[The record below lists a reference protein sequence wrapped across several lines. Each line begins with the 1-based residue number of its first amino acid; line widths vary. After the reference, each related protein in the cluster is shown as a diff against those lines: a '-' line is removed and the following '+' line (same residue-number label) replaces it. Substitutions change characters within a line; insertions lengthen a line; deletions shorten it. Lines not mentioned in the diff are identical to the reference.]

1 VEELYCKLVELERD
15 LESMGKVAI
24 AFSAGVD
31 STLVLAIAKK
41 VLDEKVMAI
50 TVSTELQAP
59 KEIEMAKRIAQG
71 LGAKHLIIHLQLLNN
86 PQITR
91 NPKDR
96 CYLCKKSVLTSI
108 FRSAKQNGYSI
119 VVDGTNADD
128 ANSTRPG
135 LRALRELGVRSP
147 LSEVGLTK
155 DEIRAASAILQLPT
169 KDKPSNPCLATRI
182 PFNSP
187 LTQEK
192 LHMID
197 KTEVGLRDL
206 GFPEVRVR
214 HYGDIAR
221 IEVPITRFID
231 ILENRERIVQLVKRA
246 GFVYATLDLQGY
258 RSGSM
263 EENIRSVNFNST

>member
-1 VEELYCKLVELERD
+1 
-15 LESMGKVAI
+15 
-24 AFSAGVD
+24 
-31 STLVLAIAKK
+31 
-41 VLDEKVMAI
+41 LDEKVMAI

-263 EENIRSVNFNST
+263 EENIRSVNFNSI